1 MVKKINQTVTH
12 QKKTPTKDKKMKV
25 VLIILPLVLLCTA
38 CIQKPEKHATMGL
51 FSCGP
56 ENFATILLKSSLC
69 HEVEKYNSF
78 FLQFNDS
85 LKTKDLPIELREL
98 TCINESEQQVGL
110 TLFET
115 KPDFVDNDLLNF
127 WILVNY
133 EDDIGFHIDTAN
145 MRDSINKVL
154 AISDGHKI
162 ELYKNVSQNPEAD
175 SIARLAMLITLNL
188 RTNQNHEI
196 SLDDYNKL
204 IGYMS
209 IVAQLSV
216 NRAEELSLKLWGKS
230 YNNLEMRQ
238 KIAVCRLIG
247 FLLTVNIS
255 SF

>member
-1 MVKKINQTVTH
+1 
-12 QKKTPTKDKKMKV
+12 MKA
-25 VLIILPLVLLCTA
+25 VLIILPLVLFCTG
-38 CIQKPEKHATMGL
+38 CFKNPEKHASVEL
-51 FSCGP
+51 FSCGT
-56 ENFATILLKSSLC
+56 EKFSSILFKSTMCLDSD
-69 HEVEKYNSF
+69 KYYEF

-110 TLFET
+110 TFIET
-115 KPDFVDNDLLNF
+115 KPDFIDINLTNL

-133 EDDIGFHIDTAN
+133 EDDIGFHIDTAD

-162 ELYKNVSQNPEAD
+162 ELYKNISQNPEAD

-188 RTNQNHEI
+188 RTNQDHEI
-196 SLDDYNKL
+196 SLDDYNRL
-204 IGYMS
+204 ISYVS
-209 IVAQLSV
+209 IVAQLSAT
-216 NRAEELSLKLWGKS
+216 RAEELSLKLWGKS

-238 KIAVCRLIG
+238 KIAICRLIG